1 MKPRLFSCF
10 LIVFVKFVAPN
21 RSVDC
26 SDEVVNDFYGL
37 SVMTVN
43 LRFLV
48 DDNFVDKRTQNF
60 GREFFITALLMNNVS
75 LILSAALRKFSLRP
89 FPKQLLPVLK
99 EYKRKSISEYVVESE
114 KGELPTV

>member
-1 MKPRLFSCF
+1 MKPRLFFCF

-43 LRFLV
+43 FRFLV
-48 DDNFVDKRTQNF
+48 DDNFVDKRMQNF
-60 GREFFITALLMNNVS
+60 GREFFISAELMNNVS
-75 LILSAALRKFSLRP
+75 LIFKYRSSEIFPSTFSETVASR
-89 FPKQLLPVLK
+89 
-99 EYKRKSISEYVVESE
+99 SERV
-114 KGELPTV
+114 